1 VTRSP
6 RRLSCAWFPTLN
18 FRRQPTEYSLQLE
31 TSERPVSNVKLLL
44 LPALNCLLGAAA
56 PARSA
61 TLISVDPYVNLS
73 DTFEW
78 NGVGTTVE
86 NQADPTQT
94 LKHPSG
100 WWNMSLTHTKTIVH
114 GNEEYVMD
122 FVGAHN
128 AGPTLEF
135 KPGNSGLVR
144 QRVYDKSLTHGS
156 ATDIW
161 KVSIRPDAGNPF
173 QIHWSVSAKHVVPE
187 PATTA
192 VAAAVGLLVFGVAR
206 GRSKRN

>member
-1 VTRSP
+1 
-6 RRLSCAWFPTLN
+6 
-18 FRRQPTEYSLQLE
+18 
-31 TSERPVSNVKLLL
+31 VKLLL
-44 LPALNCLLGAAA
+44 LPALICLLGAAA

-61 TLISVDPYVNLS
+61 TLISVAPYVNLS

-78 NGVGTTVE
+78 NGVWTTVE
-86 NQADPTQT
+86 NQADPTQK
-94 LKHPSG
+94 LEHGPG
-100 WWNMSLTHTKTIVH
+100 WWNMSLTTTKTIVQ
-114 GNEEYVMD
+114 GKEQYVMD

-128 AGPTLEF
+128 TGPKLEF
-135 KPGNSGLVR
+135 KPGNSGLV
-144 QRVYDKSLTHGS
+144 QPQVYDKSLTHDS
-156 ATDIW
+156 ATDTAKDIW

-206 GRSKRN
+206 VRSKRN

>member
-1 VTRSP
+1 M
-6 RRLSCAWFPTLN
+6 
-18 FRRQPTEYSLQLE
+18 
-31 TSERPVSNVKLLL
+31 KLLL
-44 LPALNCLLGAAA
+44 LPALICLLGAAA

-61 TLISVDPYVNLS
+61 TLVSEDPYVNLS

-78 NGVGTTVE
+78 NGVWTTVA

-94 LKHPSG
+94 LTHDPG
-100 WWNMSLTHTKTIVH
+100 WWNMTLTTTKTIVQ
-114 GNEEYVMD
+114 GKERYEME

-128 AGPTLEF
+128 TGPTFEF
-135 KPGNSGLVR
+135 KPLNSGLVPP
-144 QRVYDKSLTHGS
+144 RVYPESLTHGS

-161 KVSIRPDAGNPF
+161 KVTIRPDAGNPY

-206 GRSKRN
+206 VRSKRN